1 MDESSEIES
10 PYNFA
15 HLVNHEEDDENE
27 LKLPSLSMLED
38 QVIGKQN
45 FSKSLIENS
54 QEKKR
59 RMTMITPKP
68 KATQNYYPSP
78 SKTGNKKF
86 LFPE

>member
-1 MDESSEIES
+1 MDESSEMES

-15 HLVNHEEDDENE
+15 HLVNKEEDDDNE
-27 LKLPSLSMLED
+27 LRLPSISMLED
-38 QVIGKQN
+38 QVVNKQN

-68 KATQNYYPSP
+68 KAT
-78 SKTGNKKF
+78 
-86 LFPE
+86 